1 MKSII
6 LFALAL
12 MISGTAW
19 SASIPQGSRFDARVQ
34 QVVYNPLN
42 VTVVSTRPGFMTTLV
57 FDSDEAVISARPG
70 FEEAWEATPDA
81 NRVNVRP
88 VALVQ
93 GAPGADGNTTQV
105 VIPPNSRDWH
115 TNMLVVTTRRLYN
128 IELNVID
135 DKSPQQPAFQVS
147 YRYPGEALE
156 KTRQATAVRQREQTQ
171 KQQQADI
178 QQALNAAQT
187 PRNWDYLKYP
197 GRDSTRI
204 VPDFAYD
211 DGRFTFVGFSPAKS
225 IPSVTKE
232 LNGQEHVVNS
242 SIRRKGNFTVLVIQ
256 EVSPRLVLRSGNAVV
271 GLENR
276 GFGKVQ
282 AADGATVSPHVDRVE
297 KPATHRQQRSHADER

>member
-1 MKSII
+1 
-6 LFALAL
+6 
-12 MISGTAW
+12 
-19 SASIPQGSRFDARVQ
+19 
-34 QVVYNPLN
+34 
-42 VTVVSTRPGFMTTLV
+42 MTTLV

-81 NRVNVRP
+81 NRVNIRP

-135 DKSPQQPAFQVS
+135 DKSPQQPAFEVS

-156 KTRQATAVRQREQTQ
+156 KARQAATVRQREQTQ

-178 QQALNAAQT
+178 QQALDSAQT

-197 GRDSTRI
+197 GRDSVRI

-232 LNGQEHVVNS
+232 LNGQEQVVNS
-242 SIRRKGNFTVLVIQ
+242 TIRRKGNFTVLVIQ
-256 EVSPRLVLRSGNAVV
+256 EVTPRLVLRSGNAVV

-276 GFGKVQ
+276 GFGRVR
-282 AADGATVSPHVDRVE
+282 AADDATVSPQVERVE
-297 KPATHRQQRSHADER
+297 KTATH

>member
-1 MKSII
+1 MKSLI

-12 MISGTAW
+12 ICGTAW
-19 SASIPQGSRFDARVQ
+19 SAAIPQASRYDARVQ

-42 VTVVSTRPGFMTTLV
+42 VTVVNTRPGFMTTLV
-57 FDSDEAVISARPG
+57 FDSDEAVLSARPG

-81 NRVNVRP
+81 NRVNIRP

-115 TNMLVVTTRRLYN
+115 TNLLVVTTRRLYN
-128 IELNVID
+128 VELNVIN
-135 DKSPQQPAFQVS
+135 DKSPQQPAFQVN
-147 YRYPGEALE
+147 YRYPGEAQEKVSREAATRALE
-156 KTRQATAVRQREQTQ
+156 REQ
-171 KQQQADI
+171 KQQQTDI

-187 PRNWDYLKYP
+187 PRNWDYLRYS
-197 GRDSTRI
+197 GRDSARI

-242 SIRRKGNFTVLVIQ
+242 NVRRKGNFTVLVIQ
-256 EVSPRLVLRSGNAVV
+256 EVTPRLVLRSGRAVV

-276 GFGKVQ
+276 GFGRVQ
-282 AADGATVSPHVDRVE
+282 AADGATVSPQVERVE
-297 KPATHRQQRSHADER
+297 KPATH

>member
-1 MKSII
+1 MKSLI

-12 MISGTAW
+12 ICGTAW
-19 SASIPQGSRFDARVQ
+19 SAAIPQASRYDARVQ

-42 VTVVSTRPGFMTTLV
+42 VTVVNTRPGFMTTLV

-81 NRVNVRP
+81 NRVNIRP

-128 IELNVID
+128 VELNVID

-147 YRYPGEALE
+147 YRYPGEAQEKASREAAARALE
-156 KTRQATAVRQREQTQ
+156 REQ
-171 KQQQADI
+171 KQQQTDI
-178 QQALNAAQT
+178 QQALNASQT
-187 PRNWDYLKYP
+187 PRNWDYLRYS
-197 GRDSTRI
+197 GRDSARN

-242 SIRRKGNFTVLVIQ
+242 SVRRKGNFTVLVIQ
-256 EVSPRLVLRSGNAVV
+256 EVTPRLVLRSGNAVV

-276 GFGKVQ
+276 GFGRVQ
-282 AADGATVSPHVDRVE
+282 AADGATVSPQVERVE
-297 KPATHRQQRSHADER
+297 KNAAH

>member
-6 LFALAL
+6 LIALEL
-12 MISGTAW
+12 MLCGTAW
-19 SASIPQGSRFDARVQ
+19 SAAVPQASRYDARVQ

-42 VTVVSTRPGFMTTLV
+42 VTVVNTRPGFMTTLV
-57 FDSDEAVISARPG
+57 FDSDEAVITARPG

-81 NRVNVRP
+81 NRVNIRP

-115 TNMLVVTTRRLYN
+115 TNLLVVTTRRLYN
-128 IELNVID
+128 VELNVID

-147 YRYPGEALE
+147 YRYPVEDREKASRETAARALE
-156 KTRQATAVRQREQTQ
+156 REQ
-171 KQQQADI
+171 KQQQTDI
-178 QQALNAAQT
+178 EQALNAAQT

-211 DGRFTFVGFSPAKS
+211 DGRFTFVGFSSAKS

-242 SIRRKGNFTVLVIQ
+242 SIRRKGNFTVLAIQ
-256 EVSPRLVLRSGNAVV
+256 EITPRLVLRSGNAVV

-282 AADGATVSPHVDRVE
+282 AADGATVSPQVERVE
-297 KPATHRQQRSHADER
+297 KPHPTDN

>member
-1 MKSII
+1 MKSITLI
-6 LFALAL
+6 PLAL
-12 MISGTAW
+12 MMCGTAW
-19 SASIPQGSRFDARVQ
+19 CAAIPQASRYDARVQ

-105 VIPPNSRDWH
+105 VIPPNSQDWH
-115 TNMLVVTTRRLYN
+115 TNLLIVTTRRLYN
-128 IELNVID
+128 VELNVID
-135 DKSPQQPAFQVS
+135 DKSPQQPAFQVI
-147 YRYPGEALE
+147 YRYPGEDREKASRETAARALE
-156 KTRQATAVRQREQTQ
+156 REQ
-171 KQQQADI
+171 KQQQTDI

-225 IPSVTKE
+225 IPSVTKA

-242 SIRRKGNFTVLVIQ
+242 SIRRKGNFTVLAIQ
-256 EVSPRLVLRSGNAVV
+256 EVTPRLVLRSGNAVV

-282 AADGATVSPHVDRVE
+282 AADGATVSPQVERVE
-297 KPATHRQQRSHADER
+297 KPATH

>member
-6 LFALAL
+6 LIALAL
-12 MISGTAW
+12 MLCSTAW
-19 SASIPQGSRFDARVQ
+19 SAAVPQASRYDARVQ

-57 FDSDEAVISARPG
+57 FDIDEAVLSARPG

-81 NRVNVRP
+81 NRVNIRP

-105 VIPPNSRDWH
+105 VIPPNNQDWH
-115 TNMLVVTTRRLYN
+115 TNMLIVTTRRLYN
-128 IELNVID
+128 VELNVID

-147 YRYPGEALE
+147 YRYPVEDREKASRETAARALE
-156 KTRQATAVRQREQTQ
+156 REQ
-171 KQQQADI
+171 KQQQNDI
-178 QQALNAAQT
+178 QQALNSAQT

-225 IPSVTKE
+225 LPSVTKE
-232 LNGQEHVVNS
+232 LNGREHVINS
-242 SIRRKGNFTVLVIQ
+242 SVSRKGDFTVLVIQ
-256 EVSPRLVLRSGNAVV
+256 EVTPRLVLRSGNAVV

-276 GFGKVQ
+276 GFGRVQ
-282 AADGATVSPHVDRVE
+282 AADGATVSPQVERVE
-297 KPATHRQQRSHADER
+297 KPQPTDN

>member
-1 MKSII
+1 MKSFI

-12 MISGTAW
+12 ICGTAW
-19 SASIPQGSRFDARVQ
+19 SAAIPQASRFDARVQ

-57 FDSDEAVISARPG
+57 FDSDEAVLSARPG
-70 FEEAWEATPDA
+70 FGEAWETTPDA
-81 NRVNVRP
+81 NRVNIRP

-93 GAPGADGNTTQV
+93 GAPGADGNTAQV

-128 IELNVID
+128 VELNVID
-135 DKSPQQPAFQVS
+135 DNSPQQPAFQVS
-147 YRYPGEALE
+147 YRYPGEDRE
-156 KTRQATAVRQREQTQ
+156 KARREAATRAQ
-171 KQQQADI
+171 KQEQRQLQADI
-178 QQALNAAQT
+178 QQALNATQT
-187 PRNWDYLKYP
+187 PRNWDYLSYP
-197 GRDSTRI
+197 GRDSARI

-232 LNGQEHVVNS
+232 LNGQEQVVNS
-242 SIRRKGNFTVLVIQ
+242 SVRKKGNFTVLVIQ

-282 AADGATVSPHVDRVE
+282 TADGATVSPQVERVE
-297 KPATHRQQRSHADER
+297 KPATR

>member
-6 LFALAL
+6 LIVLAL
-12 MISGTAW
+12 MMCGTVW
-19 SASIPQGSRFDARVQ
+19 SSAIPQGSRFDARVQ

-93 GAPGADGNTTQV
+93 GTPGADGNTTQV

-128 IELNVID
+128 IELNVIN
-135 DKSPQQPAFQVS
+135 DKSPQLPAFQVS

-156 KTRQATAVRQREQTQ
+156 KARQATTVRQREQTQ

-178 QQALNAAQT
+178 QQALDSAQT

-197 GRDSTRI
+197 GRDSVRI

-242 SIRRKGNFTVLVIQ
+242 SVRRKGNFTVLVIQ
-256 EVSPRLVLRSGNAVV
+256 EVTPRLVLRSGNAVV

-276 GFGKVQ
+276 GFGRVQ
-282 AADGATVSPHVDRVE
+282 AADGATVSPQVERVE
-297 KPATHRQQRSHADER
+297 KNAAH

>member
-1 MKSII
+1 MKSLI

-12 MISGTAW
+12 ICGTAW
-19 SASIPQGSRFDARVQ
+19 SAAIPQASRYDARVQ

-42 VTVVSTRPGFMTTLV
+42 VTVVNTRPGFMTTLV
-57 FDSDEAVISARPG
+57 FDSDEAVLSARPG

-81 NRVNVRP
+81 NRVNIRP

-115 TNMLVVTTRRLYN
+115 TNLLVVTTRRLYN
-128 IELNVID
+128 VELNVID
-135 DKSPQQPAFQVS
+135 DKSPQQPAFQVN
-147 YRYPGEALE
+147 YRYPGEAQEKVSREAATRALE
-156 KTRQATAVRQREQTQ
+156 REQ
-171 KQQQADI
+171 KQQQTDI

-187 PRNWDYLKYP
+187 PHNWDYLRYS
-197 GRDSTRI
+197 GRDSARI

-232 LNGQEHVVNS
+232 LNGQEQVVNS
-242 SIRRKGNFTVLVIQ
+242 GVRRKGNFTVLVIQ
-256 EVSPRLVLRSGNAVV
+256 EVTPRLVLRSGHAVV

-276 GFGKVQ
+276 GFGRVR
-282 AADGATVSPHVDRVE
+282 AADGATVSPQVERVE
-297 KPATHRQQRSHADER
+297 KPVTH

>member
-12 MISGTAW
+12 VLCGTAW
-19 SASIPQGSRFDARVQ
+19 SAVIPQGSRFDARVR

-81 NRVNVRP
+81 NRVNIRP

-147 YRYPGEALE
+147 YRYPGETLE
-156 KTRQATAVRQREQTQ
+156 KARQAETVRQREQTQ

-178 QQALNAAQT
+178 QQALDSAQT

-197 GRDSTRI
+197 GSDSARI

-225 IPSVTKE
+225 IPSVTKA
-232 LNGQEHVVNS
+232 LNDQEQVVNS
-242 SIRRKGNFTVLVIQ
+242 SVRRKGNFTVLVIQ
-256 EVSPRLVLRSGNAVV
+256 EITPRLVLRSGNAVV

-276 GFGKVQ
+276 GFGRIQ
-282 AADGATVSPHVDRVE
+282 AADGTTVSPQVDRVE
-297 KPATHRQQRSHADER
+297 KPQRNDK

>member
-1 MKSII
+1 MKSITLI
-6 LFALAL
+6 PLAL
-12 MISGTAW
+12 IMCGTAW
-19 SASIPQGSRFDARVQ
+19 CAAIPQASRYDARVQ

-81 NRVNVRP
+81 NRVNIRP

-93 GAPGADGNTTQV
+93 GTPGADGNTTQV
-105 VIPPNSRDWH
+105 VIPPNSQDWH
-115 TNMLVVTTRRLYN
+115 TNLLIVTTRRLYN
-128 IELNVID
+128 VELNVID

-147 YRYPGEALE
+147 YRYPGEDRENASRETAARALE
-156 KTRQATAVRQREQTQ
+156 REQ
-171 KQQQADI
+171 KQQQTDI

-225 IPSVTKE
+225 IPSVTKA

-242 SIRRKGNFTVLVIQ
+242 SIRRKGNFTVLAIQ
-256 EVSPRLVLRSGNAVV
+256 EVTPRLVLRSGNAVV

-282 AADGATVSPHVDRVE
+282 AADGATVSPQVDRVE
-297 KPATHRQQRSHADER
+297 KPATH

>member
-1 MKSII
+1 MKSLI
-6 LFALAL
+6 LLAL
-12 MISGTAW
+12 GLMCGTAW
-19 SASIPQGSRFDARVQ
+19 SAALPQASRYDARVQ

-81 NRVNVRP
+81 NRVNIRP

-128 IELNVID
+128 VELNVID

-147 YRYPGEALE
+147 YRYPGEAQEKASREAAASALE
-156 KTRQATAVRQREQTQ
+156 REK
-171 KQQQADI
+171 KQQQTDI
-178 QQALNAAQT
+178 QQALNTAQT
-187 PRNWDYLKYP
+187 PRNWDYLSYP
-197 GRDSTRI
+197 GRDSARI

-211 DGRFTFVGFSPAKS
+211 DGHFTFVGFSPAKS
-225 IPSVTKE
+225 IPSVTKV
-232 LNGQEHVVNS
+232 LNGLEHVVNS
-242 SIRRKGNFTVLVIQ
+242 SVRRKGNFTVLVIQ
-256 EVSPRLVLRSGNAVV
+256 EVTPRLVLRSGHAVV

-276 GFGKVQ
+276 GFGRVQ
-282 AADGATVSPHVDRVE
+282 AADGSTVSPQVERVE
-297 KPATHRQQRSHADER
+297 KPATH

>member
-1 MKSII
+1 MKRIVLI
-6 LFALAL
+6 LLAL
-12 MISGTAW
+12 MCGTAW
-19 SASIPQGSRFDARVQ
+19 SAAIPQASRFDARVQ

-42 VTVVSTRPGFMTTLV
+42 VTVVNTRPGFMTTLV
-57 FDSDEAVISARPG
+57 FDSDEAVLSARPG
-70 FEEAWEATPDA
+70 FGEAWETTPDA
-81 NRVNVRP
+81 NRVNIRP

-93 GAPGADGNTTQV
+93 GADGNTTQV

-128 IELNVID
+128 VELNVID

-147 YRYPGEALE
+147 YRYPGEDRE
-156 KTRQATAVRQREQTQ
+156 KARCKAATRAQEQEQR
-171 KQQQADI
+171 QQQADI

-187 PRNWDYLKYP
+187 PRNWDYLSYP
-197 GRDSTRI
+197 GRDSARI

-225 IPSVTKE
+225 IPSVTKA

-256 EVSPRLVLRSGNAVV
+256 EVTPRLVLRSSNAVV

-276 GFGKVQ
+276 GFGRVQ
-282 AADGATVSPHVDRVE
+282 AADGATVSPQVERVE
-297 KPATHRQQRSHADER
+297 RPATH

>member
-6 LFALAL
+6 LIVLAL
-12 MISGTAW
+12 MMCGTVW
-19 SASIPQGSRFDARVQ
+19 SSAIPQGSRFDARVQ

-93 GAPGADGNTTQV
+93 GTPGADGNTTQV

-128 IELNVID
+128 IELNVIN
-135 DKSPQQPAFQVS
+135 DKSPQLPAFQVS

-156 KTRQATAVRQREQTQ
+156 KARQAATVRQREQTQ

-178 QQALNAAQT
+178 QQALDSAQT

-197 GRDSTRI
+197 GRDSVRI

-232 LNGQEHVVNS
+232 LSGQEQVVNS
-242 SIRRKGNFTVLVIQ
+242 TIRRKGNFTVLVIQ
-256 EVSPRLVLRSGNAVV
+256 EVTPRLVLRSGNAVV

-276 GFGKVQ
+276 GFGRVQ
-282 AADGATVSPHVDRVE
+282 AADGATVSPQVERVE
-297 KPATHRQQRSHADER
+297 KTATH